1 MSQQV
6 NPSPDEQ
13 KLERRASRKY
23 GLFAP
28 HLMKAALQQ
37 SFVMLRPD
45 IQWKNPVM
53 FVVEIGTILNII
65 FTVVA
70 IINGGSRVSIG
81 YLIALDI
88 WLFLTVLFANF
99 ASALAEARGKAQA
112 DSLRKTRRETPAF
125 RLKNAA
131 YGTQVNGQAY
141 SALQVPHADLEATS
155 STELREGDI
164 IVVEAGDGIPGDGEI
179 IEGVAS
185 IDESAITGESAPVI
199 REAGGDRSGVTGGTR
214 VLSDRIVVR
223 ITASAG
229 KSFLDRMIA
238 LVEGALRQRTPNEI
252 ALSLVLSA
260 FTLIFLIVTAA
271 LWPMALNAELYMKDY
286 LGLKEPV
293 RSLGTDIPTLVAL
306 LVCLIPTTIGALL
319 AAIGIAGMDRAL
331 RANII
336 AKSGKAVEVAG
347 DVDTLLLDKTGT
359 ITIGNRKATQFM
371 PTNGYSAES
380 LGRLAAQASIAD
392 KTPEGKSIVELY
404 QKIPPDGGRTH
415 SATKLEGSLPK
426 DTRFVEFTAQTRMS
440 GIDLPDGQRIRKGAP
455 DSVIRYAESIGGQ
468 IPAQLQAQVQAVASK
483 GATPL
488 LVCEGNRIAG
498 MIVLEDILKP
508 GMRERFK
515 RLRKMGL
522 RTVMVTGDN
531 PFTAAAIA
539 AEAGVDDFI
548 AQATPEAKLA
558 YIRKEQAAGKLVA
571 MMGDGTND
579 APALAQ
585 ADVGVAMNSGTQAAK
600 EAGNMVDLD
609 SDPTKLIEIVEI
621 GKQLLMTRG
630 ALTTFSIANDL
641 AKYFAI
647 IPALFAATL
656 PWLKPFDFMN
666 LHSPTS
672 AILSAVIFNAI
683 IIPMLI
689 PIALKGVT
697 YRPVG
702 ADALLRRNL
711 LIWGLGGVLV
721 PFAGIKLID
730 MILTTLGMA

>member
-1 MSQQV
+1 MSADLKQT
-6 NPSPDEQ
+6 
-13 KLERRASRKY
+13 RRASRRA

-28 HLMKAALQQ
+28 ELLQAALKQ

-53 FVVEIGTILNII
+53 FVVEVGTVLTLV
-65 FTVVA
+65 FTIA
-70 IINGGSRVSIG
+70 TALGYQSQTRLT

-88 WLFLTVLFANF
+88 WLFLTVIFANF
-99 ASALAEARGKAQA
+99 ATALAEARGKAQA
-112 DSLRKTRRETPAF
+112 DSLRKTRRETPAY
-125 RLKNAA
+125 RLGED
-131 YGTQVNGQAY
+131 GTTAEVASTALRTGDRVVVVAGQV
-141 SALQVPHADLEATS
+141 
-155 STELREGDI
+155 
-164 IVVEAGDGIPGDGEI
+164 IPGDGEI
-179 IEGVAS
+179 VEGVAS
-185 IDESAITGESAPVI
+185 VDESAITGESAPVI

-223 ITASAG
+223 ITAGAG
-229 KSFLDRMIA
+229 SSFLDRMIA
-238 LVEGALRQRTPNEI
+238 LVEGAIRQRTPNEI

-271 LWPMALNAELYMKDY
+271 LWPMALHAELYMKDSPY
-286 LGLKEPV
+286 LGADAAPL
-293 RSLGTDIPTLVAL
+293 RSLGTDVPTLVAL

-331 RANII
+331 RANILS
-336 AKSGKAVEVAG
+336 KSGKAVEVAG

-359 ITIGNRKATQFM
+359 ITVGNRRATQFI
-371 PTNGYSAES
+371 PFGTFTAFDVGERATLAS
-380 LGRLAAQASIAD
+380 LAD
-392 KTPEGKSIVELY
+392 QTPEGKSIVDLYKADANGARTGELHVEALV
-404 QKIPPDGGRTH
+404 PSG
-415 SATKLEGSLPK
+415 A
-426 DTRFVEFTAQTRMS
+426 RFIEFTAQTRMS
-440 GIDLPDGQRIRKGAP
+440 GIDLPDGRRIRKGAP
-455 DSVIRYAESIGGQ
+455 DAVIRHVEHEHGQ
-468 IPAQLQAQVQAVASK
+468 LPDRVHEQVSVVASK

-488 LVCEGNRIAG
+488 LVCEGNRMVG
-498 MIVLEDILKP
+498 LVVLEDVLKL
-508 GMRERFK
+508 GMRDRFE
-515 RLRKMGL
+515 RLRRMGL

-531 PFTAAAIA
+531 PLTAKAIA
-539 AEAGVDDFI
+539 EQAGVDDFI

-558 YIRKEQAAGKLVA
+558 YIRKEQASGKLVA

-609 SDPTKLIEIVEI
+609 SDPTKLIEVVEI

-647 IPALFAATL
+647 VPALFASTL
-656 PWLKPFDFMN
+656 PWLKPFDIMN
-666 LHSPTS
+666 LHSATS

-689 PIALKGVT
+689 PIALKGVR

-711 LIWGLGGVLV
+711 LIWGLGGVIV
-721 PFAGIKLID
+721 PFIGIKVID
-730 MILTTLGMA
+730 VVLTALNLVA